1 MPAYMYKK
9 KAKPKAP
16 TKRRVRKGTHTMP
29 DGTVMTGKTHT
40 KASKP
45 VTRKKKKATKKK

>member
-1 MPAYMYKK
+1 MYKK
-9 KAKPKAP
+9 KAKPKKAP

-40 KASKP
+40 KNSKP
-45 VTRKKKKATKKK
+45 VTRKKKK

>member
-16 TKRRVRKGTHTMP
+16 KKARKPKGTHTMP
-29 DGTVMTGKTHT
+29 NGTVMTGKTHT
-40 KASKP
+40 KNSKP
-45 VTRKKKKATKKK
+45 VTRKKKK